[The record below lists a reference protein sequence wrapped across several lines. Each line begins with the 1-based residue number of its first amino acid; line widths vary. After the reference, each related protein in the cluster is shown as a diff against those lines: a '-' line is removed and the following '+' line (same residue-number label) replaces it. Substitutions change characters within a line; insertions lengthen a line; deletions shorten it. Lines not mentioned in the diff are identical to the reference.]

1 MLLIVLVLMQYVY
14 YCVHCTKWTF
24 YFLKLRT
31 LRVFLLIV
39 LVEEYGVLVL
49 LEGQNGKKIYALPNL
64 HSHSGMLTVHVRCL
78 NRLK

>member
-49 LEGQNGKKIYALPNL
+49 LEGKMEKRF
-64 HSHSGMLTVHVRCL
+64 MLFQICIHTLVCL
-78 NRLK
+78 LFM